1 MCNHYEKN
9 VDALKWALKAIP
21 GLVMPDPLPEVSTHT
36 WPKYPAPVVFD
47 REGMPTVEVM
57 RWGVWPFY
65 EKKLTRPLTNARD
78 DGLLT
83 KSVWKQSVARRRC
96 LIPAT
101 GYYEPGQGPPGAR
114 GELRFTIKSRPYFFF
129 AGLWDTDPDASGT
142 RAFTIVTTSPN
153 DYAAR
158 FHDRMPV
165 VFNDA
170 YALDWLGAVPLPD
183 EKVVALTRPPAND
196 LMEHSVI
203 AAAPKGKIT
212 RADIASGELDLG

>member
-21 GLVMPDPLPEVSTHT
+21 GLVLPDPLPEVPTHT
-36 WPKYPAPVVFD
+36 WPKYPAPVVVD
-47 REGMPTVEVM
+47 QEGAPAVQIM

-83 KSVWKQSVARRRC
+83 KSVWKQSVAKRRC

-114 GELRFTIKSRPYFFF
+114 GELRFTIKARPFFFF
-129 AGLWDTDPDASGT
+129 AGLWDTDPDDSGT

-165 VFNDA
+165 VLNDA
-170 YALDWLGAVPLPD
+170 HALDWLGSVPLPND
-183 EKVVALTRPPAND
+183 RVVALTRPPSND
-196 LMEHSVI
+196 IMEHSAIV
-203 AAAPKGKIT
+203 AAPKGKIT
-212 RADIASGELDLG
+212 RADVASGELDLG

>member
-9 VDALKWALKAIP
+9 SDVIRWALKVIP
-21 GLVMPDPLPEVSTHT
+21 GLALPDAPPEVPTHT
-36 WPKYPAPVVFD
+36 WPKYPAPVVVD
-47 REGMPTVEVM
+47 QEGSPSIQIM

-83 KSVWKQSVARRRC
+83 KSVWKQSVAKRRC

-114 GELRFTIKSRPYFFF
+114 GELRFAIRVRPCFFF
-129 AGLWDTDPDASGT
+129 AGLWDTDPDDRGT
-142 RAFTIVTTSPN
+142 RAFAIVTTSPN

-165 VFNDA
+165 VLSDA
-170 YALDWLGAVPLPD
+170 NALDWLGSTPLPD
-183 EKVVALTRPPAND
+183 ERVIAMTRPPESD
-196 LMEHSVI
+196 VMEHAVI
-203 AAAPKGKIT
+203 EVVPKGKIS
-212 RADIASGELDLG
+212 RADIESGELDLR